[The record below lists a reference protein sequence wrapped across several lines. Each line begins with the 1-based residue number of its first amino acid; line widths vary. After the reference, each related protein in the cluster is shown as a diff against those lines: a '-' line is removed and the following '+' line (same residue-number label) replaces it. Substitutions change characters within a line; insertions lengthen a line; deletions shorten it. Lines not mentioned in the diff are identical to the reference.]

1 MACLLETPIRM
12 SVLSVSDPPQP
23 LARAPARELRPSS
36 QRSPQTRRAFW
47 APPLEVVFCSALGR
61 GGSEGG
67 WVGGRDSL
75 DPGRARNGSK
85 YGNAHRCRFS
95 GQRAG
100 RVGLRAAGPAARLGL
115 CQAFPRAFLLAMPLL
130 RGRALYSARRRARC
144 WPGDERPP
152 SPPRLSQNLV
162 EGPWLPP
169 SWGCQARSVWYLL
182 LPSTRS

>member
-1 MACLLETPIRM
+1 MTRR
-12 SVLSVSDPPQP
+12 S
-23 LARAPARELRPSS
+23 RWPARQPGSSGPARSVHHKRDVPSGHHPLRWSS
-36 QRSPQTRRAFW
+36 AQLW
-47 APPLEVVFCSALGR
+47 AGEGARV
-61 GGSEGG
+61 GG

-152 SPPRLSQNLV
+152 SPPRLSQKLV
-162 EGPWLPP
+162 EAPWLPQ